1 MIALIL
7 IAGTFASAGVALHL
21 AAEDRKHESKD

>member
-7 IAGTFASAGVALHL
+7 IAGTFAIAGVALHL
-21 AAEDRKHESKD
+21 AAEDRKHED